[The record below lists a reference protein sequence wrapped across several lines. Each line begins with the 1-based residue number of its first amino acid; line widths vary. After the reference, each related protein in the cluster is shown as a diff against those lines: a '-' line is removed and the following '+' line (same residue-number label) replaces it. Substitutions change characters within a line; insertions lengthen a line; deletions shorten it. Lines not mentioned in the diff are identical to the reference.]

1 MRILVTGGCGFIGAN
16 FLLRMVP
23 EHPEVSFLN
32 LDALTYAA
40 NPLNLAAIQAAPNY
54 QLAQVDLADEIDVRE
69 TVQSFQPTHVVHFAA
84 ETHVDRSIRDPRT
97 TFRTNALGTFNLLES
112 CRELWANHMDEKVF
126 LHVSTDEVFGSLG
139 AEGKFNEST
148 RYDPSSPYSATKAA
162 SDHLVRAYHHTF
174 GLPIRVTNCSN
185 NYGPY
190 QFPEKLIPLMTLNAA
205 AGKPLP
211 VYGDGSNVRDWLF
224 VGDHVDAIIRVLT
237 AGKNGETYTIG
248 GHGERTNL
256 QVVHAICDAVAA
268 ETNQKVESVRAQI
281 TYVTDRPGH
290 DFRYAIDP
298 TKIETELGWQPSI
311 GFEQGLHQTVKWYLS
326 HPGWVD
332 SVKTGAYQT
341 WLQTQYGGQA

>member
-23 EHPEVSFLN
+23 EHPEVSFFN

-54 QLAQVDLADEIDVRE
+54 QLAKVDLADEIAVRQ

-112 CRELWANHMDEKVF
+112 CRELWANQMDEKVF
-126 LHVSTDEVFGSLG
+126 LHISTDEVFGSLG

-326 HPGWVD
+326 HPEWVE

>member
-54 QLAQVDLADEIDVRE
+54 QLAQVDLADEIAVRQ

-298 TKIETELGWQPSI
+298 TKIETELGWRPSI
-311 GFEQGLHQTVKWYLS
+311 GFEQGLHQTVKWYLR
-326 HPGWVD
+326 HPEWVE

>member
-54 QLAQVDLADEIDVRE
+54 QLAQVDLADEIAVRQ

-148 RYDPSSPYSATKAA
+148 RYAPSSPYSATKAA

-326 HPGWVD
+326 HPEWVE

>member
-1 MRILVTGGCGFIGAN
+1 MRILVTGGYGFIGAN

-54 QLAQVDLADEIDVRE
+54 QLAQVDLADEIAVRQ

-268 ETNQKVESVRAQI
+268 ETNQKVESVRSQI

-326 HPGWVD
+326 HPEWVE

>member
-54 QLAQVDLADEIDVRE
+54 QLAQVDLADEIAVRQ

-298 TKIETELGWQPSI
+298 TKIETELGWRPSI
-311 GFEQGLHQTVKWYLS
+311 GFEQGLHQTVKWYLR
-326 HPGWVD
+326 HPEWVE
-332 SVKTGAYQT
+332 SVKTGAYQI

>member
-40 NPLNLAAIQAAPNY
+40 NPLNLVAIQAAPNY
-54 QLAQVDLADEIDVRE
+54 QLAQVDLADEIAVRQ

-311 GFEQGLHQTVKWYLS
+311 GFEQGLHQTVKWYLR
-326 HPGWVD
+326 HPEWVE

>member
-1 MRILVTGGCGFIGAN
+1 MRVLVTGGCGFIGAN

-23 EHPEVSFLN
+23 EHPDVTFLN

-40 NPLNLAAIQAAPNY
+40 NPLNLAAIQDSRNY
-54 QLAQVDLADEIDVRE
+54 QLARVDLADEGA
-69 TVQSFQPTHVVHFAA
+69 VQATIQDFRPTHIVHFAA

-112 CRELWANHMDEKVF
+112 CRDLWANQMDDKVF

-139 AEGKFNEST
+139 TEGKFNEET

-174 GLPIRVTNCSN
+174 GLPIRITNCSN

-237 AGKNGETYTIG
+237 QGQNGATYTVG

-256 QVVHAICDAVAA
+256 EVVHAICDAVAA
-268 ETNQKVESVRAQI
+268 ETNQKVEEVRSQI
-281 TYVTDRPGH
+281 TYIKDRPGH

-298 TKIETELGWQPSI
+298 TKIETELGWRPSI

-326 HPGWVD
+326 HPAWVE
-332 SVKTGAYQT
+332 SVKTGSYQT
-341 WLQTQYGGQA
+341 WLDTQYGGQA

>member
-54 QLAQVDLADEIDVRE
+54 QLAQVDLADEIAVRQ

-290 DFRYAIDP
+290 DFRYAIDS

-326 HPGWVD
+326 HPEWVE

>member
-23 EHPEVSFLN
+23 KHPEASFLN

-40 NPLNLAAIQAAPNY
+40 NPLNLAAIQSASNY
-54 QLAQVDLADEIDVRE
+54 QLAQVDLADEVAVRQ
-69 TVQSFQPTHVVHFAA
+69 TVQSFQPTHIVHFAA

-112 CRELWANHMDEKVF
+112 CRELWANHMDENVF

-139 AEGKFNEST
+139 AEGKFNEET

-162 SDHLVRAYHHTF
+162 SDHLVRAYHHTY

-185 NYGPY
+185 NYGPF

-268 ETNQKVESVRAQI
+268 ETNQTVESVRAQI

-298 TKIETELGWQPSI
+298 TKIETELGWKPSI

-326 HPGWVD
+326 HPEWVD
-332 SVKTGAYQT
+332 SVKTGAYQS

>member
-54 QLAQVDLADEIDVRE
+54 QLAQVDLADEIAVRQ

-311 GFEQGLHQTVKWYLS
+311 GFEQGLHQTVKWYLR
-326 HPGWVD
+326 HPEWVE

>member
-23 EHPEVSFLN
+23 EHPEASFLN

-40 NPLNLAAIQAAPNY
+40 NPLNLAAIQSASNY
-54 QLAQVDLADEIDVRE
+54 QLAQVDLADEVAVRQ
-69 TVQSFQPTHVVHFAA
+69 TVQSFQPTHIVHFAA

-112 CRELWANHMDEKVF
+112 CRELWANHMDENVF

-139 AEGKFNEST
+139 AEGKFNEET

-162 SDHLVRAYHHTF
+162 SDHLVRAYHHTY

-185 NYGPY
+185 NYGPF

-268 ETNQKVESVRAQI
+268 ETNQTVESVRAQI

-298 TKIETELGWQPSI
+298 TKIETELGWKPSI

-326 HPGWVD
+326 HPEWVD
-332 SVKTGAYQT
+332 SVKTGAYQS

>member
-23 EHPEVSFLN
+23 EHPEVCFLN
-32 LDALTYAA
+32 LDGLTYAA

-54 QLAQVDLADEIDVRE
+54 QLAQVDLADEIAVRQ

-268 ETNQKVESVRAQI
+268 ETNQKVESVRSQI

-326 HPGWVD
+326 HPEWVE

>member
-40 NPLNLAAIQAAPNY
+40 NPLNLAAIQAAANY
-54 QLAQVDLADEIDVRE
+54 QLAQVDLADEIAVRQ

-326 HPGWVD
+326 HPEWVE

>member
-1 MRILVTGGCGFIGAN
+1 M
-16 FLLRMVP
+16 
-23 EHPEVSFLN
+23 
-32 LDALTYAA
+32 
-40 NPLNLAAIQAAPNY
+40 
-54 QLAQVDLADEIDVRE
+54 
-69 TVQSFQPTHVVHFAA
+69 
-84 ETHVDRSIRDPRT
+84 
-97 TFRTNALGTFNLLES
+97 
-112 CRELWANHMDEKVF
+112 
-126 LHVSTDEVFGSLG
+126 STDEVFGSLG

-148 RYDPSSPYSATKAA
+148 RYAPSSPYSATKAA

-326 HPGWVD
+326 HPEWVE

>member
-54 QLAQVDLADEIDVRE
+54 QLAQVDLADEIAVRQ

-112 CRELWANHMDEKVF
+112 CRELWTNHMDEKVF

-311 GFEQGLHQTVKWYLS
+311 GFEQGLHQTVKWYLR
-326 HPGWVD
+326 HPEWVE

>member
-40 NPLNLAAIQAAPNY
+40 NPLNLAAIQGAPNY
-54 QLAQVDLADEIDVRE
+54 QLAHVDLAEEVAVCQ
-69 TVQSFQPTHVVHFAA
+69 TVESFQPTHIVHFAA

-112 CRELWANHMDEKVF
+112 CRELWANHMDENVF

-139 AEGKFNEST
+139 AEGKFHEET

-256 QVVHAICDAVAA
+256 EVVHAICDAVAL
-268 ETNQKVESVRAQI
+268 ETNQKVETVRSQI
-281 TYVTDRPGH
+281 THVKDRPGH

-298 TKIETELGWQPSI
+298 TKIETELGWKPSI

-326 HPGWVD
+326 HPEWVE
-332 SVKTGAYQT
+332 SVQTGAYQS

>member
-54 QLAQVDLADEIDVRE
+54 QLAQVDLADEIAVRQ

-256 QVVHAICDAVAA
+256 QVVHTICDAVAA

-326 HPGWVD
+326 HPEWVE

>member
-1 MRILVTGGCGFIGAN
+1 
-16 FLLRMVP
+16 MVP
-23 EHPEVSFLN
+23 KHPEASFLN

-40 NPLNLAAIQAAPNY
+40 NPLNLAAIQSASNY
-54 QLAQVDLADEIDVRE
+54 QLAQVDLADEVAVRQ
-69 TVQSFQPTHVVHFAA
+69 TVQSFQPTHIVHFAA

-112 CRELWANHMDEKVF
+112 CRELWANHMDENVF

-139 AEGKFNEST
+139 AEGKFNEET

-162 SDHLVRAYHHTF
+162 SDHLVRAYHHTY

-185 NYGPY
+185 NYGPF

-268 ETNQKVESVRAQI
+268 ETNQTVESVRAQI

-298 TKIETELGWQPSI
+298 TKIETELGWKPSI

-326 HPGWVD
+326 HPEWVD
-332 SVKTGAYQT
+332 SVKTGAYQS